1 MRYTRISTYEM
12 TNGTFDELTGVV
24 EKGILPTFANLPGFE
39 NFGLVDIGDHKVT
52 SISIWETREAADK
65 SALVAASWV
74 RENISTRVRLLTEHV
89 GSLALF
95 HGVPVAAS
103 ARRAAVLIFPSNNL
117 NHDNCL
123 LS

>member
-12 TNGTFDELTGVV
+12 TNGTFDELTAVV

-39 NFGLVDIGDHKVT
+39 NFGLVDIGDHKVAA
-52 SISIWETREAADK
+52 ISIWETREAADK

-74 RENISTRVRLLTEHV
+74 KENISNRVRLLTEHV

-95 HGVPVAAS
+95 HGVPVAA
-103 ARRAAVLIFPSNNL
+103 
-117 NHDNCL
+117 
-123 LS
+123 